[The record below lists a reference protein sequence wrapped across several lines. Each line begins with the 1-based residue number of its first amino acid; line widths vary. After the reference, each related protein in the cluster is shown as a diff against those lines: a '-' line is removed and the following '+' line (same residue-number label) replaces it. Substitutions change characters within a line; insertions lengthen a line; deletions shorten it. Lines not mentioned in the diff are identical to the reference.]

1 MRLVNVRM
9 SKHTRTIITV
19 DEDEEEEDELQ
30 RIKTRM
36 TATKHSWKCTK

>member
-1 MRLVNVRM
+1 MRLVKVRM

-30 RIKTRM
+30 RIKTTNAPSSHR
-36 TATKHSWKCTK
+36 K